1 VKAVGAG
8 GVALG
13 VALLV
18 AAPAGA
24 APPTATPPAPP
35 SLEGGAFG
43 TYLNA
48 FNLGSPYGTF
58 NFGPK
63 PQVVT
68 PPSGGGNTLQAQLG
82 PQSFGGM
89 PPLSPPPIA
98 VGSSE
103 AQTEGEV
110 AGPQVQSEAQLQD
123 VTIQVGS
130 GAGALNI
137 QLGDNSSVSGV
148 DAQCQSQQGQ
158 QGNQVTAKT
167 TFTSGTINGQPVPS
181 NPPPD
186 TTYVVSY
193 PTASP
198 KPFGTL
204 TVVLNEQVK
213 GQSSDH
219 HPGILVNAVHVYVG
233 SPGTTYSNQDSAI
246 FGEARCEVA
255 IIPIP
260 PGIIPEAP
268 FAALLPLSALAVAG
282 TATIVVRSRRRRR
295 SA

>member
-24 APPTATPPAPP
+24 APPTPTPLAPP
-35 SLEGGAFG
+35 SLEGGALG

-48 FNLGSPYGTF
+48 IDLGSPYGTF

-68 PPSGGGNTLQAQLG
+68 PPKGGGNTLQAQLG

-103 AQTEGEV
+103 VQTEGEV

-123 VTIQVGS
+123 VTIQLGS

-137 QLGDNSSVSGV
+137 RLGDSSSESEV

-167 TFTSGTINGQPVPS
+167 IITSGTINGQPVPN
-181 NPPPD
+181 NPLPN
-186 TTYVVSY
+186 TTYVVNY

-268 FAALLPLSALAVAG
+268 FAALLPLSAIAIAG
-282 TATIVVRSRRRRR
+282 ASIVGVRSRRRRR
-295 SA
+295 AG